1 MQIINKGNL
10 RILMPENGYELI
22 SKKTGIHSDKIYLSK
37 LDSEDNYIEVMKDDY
52 TAGLDCLKTE
62 FNDDL
67 FLLMMTIDSLI
78 MLLEPVLVSMPFNV
92 NETSNNPIEKIVVF
106 YAEMIKRG
114 FKKLDDIPLSLK
126 ELVSTSLNK

>member
-78 MLLEPVLVSMPFNV
+78 VLLEPVLVSMPFNV